1 MESELG
7 PLARELR
14 MDLGWTLRK
23 VEWLSGVSSST
34 ISRLEN
40 GDVKISLLLI
50 LRVFKALGYRV
61 AFAVSP
67 SGVYFVEEVFDAKLQ

>member
-1 MESELG
+1 MNELG
-7 PLARELR
+7 PLAKELR

-40 GDVKISLLLI
+40 GHVNISLALI
-50 LRVFKALGYRV
+50 LRVFKTLGHRV
-61 AFAVSP
+61 TFVVSP
-67 SGVYFVEEVFDAKLQ
+67 SGVYFAGEVLDAKLQ

>member
-1 MESELG
+1 MDNLG
-7 PLARELR
+7 SVAKELR
-14 MDLGWTLRK
+14 TDLGWTLRK

-40 GDVKISLLLI
+40 GHVNISLLLI

-61 AFAVSP
+61 TFAVSP
-67 SGVYFVEEVFDAKLQ
+67 SGVYFTGEVFDAKLQ